1 MKTIGLLTIFS
12 LMILVSGCYTQ
23 LALNDNQ
30 TDDSLAV
37 ESAVVQGPP
46 AVGVV
51 LEPMFVPVV
60 HPHHLPVA
68 LQAPAS
74 GPAPQAQPVQQKRE
88 IGNQRSDTGDSQGSR
103 STGSHR
109 GGR

>member
-23 LALNDNQ
+23 LALTDDQ

-37 ESAVVQGPP
+37 ESTTVQGPP

-51 LEPMFVPVV
+51 LEPVFIPVGR
-60 HPHHLPVA
+60 PHDLPQA
-68 LQAPAS
+68 LKAPSPA
-74 GPAPQAQPVQQKRE
+74 PAPQVQPVQQKRE
-88 IGNQRSDTGDSQGSR
+88 IGNQRSSAGDPQGSR
-103 STGSHR
+103 STGTNR